1 MDMEELKLFRH
12 LAESLH
18 FGRTSRACHVTP
30 SALTRTIQR
39 IEAEVGERLFD
50 RDNRSVRLTKG
61 GEALKQYAEETIE
74 RWKELKHNLADDAT
88 ALHGDI
94 SLYCSVTAAY
104 GILPDI
110 LGRFRAACPEVQ
122 IKLQTGDAAQGLTRL
137 RNGEVEMIIDALPEK
152 QPAGLEFMQLTETPL
167 VFIAPQDFPDTVMYE
182 GHKIDWR
189 KTPVIMAEQG
199 LSRERL
205 DRWFAA
211 KKILP
216 NIYAQVAG
224 NEAII
229 AMVSLGCG
237 VGVVPRLVLEKS
249 PLQEQIRVLDVSPQ
263 LAPFALGVCTTKKN
277 LRNPKIQAFWEIAA
291 PQQKN
296 RRLTQAAP
304 PILQALTIH

>member
-12 LAESLH
+12 LADSLH

-50 RDNRSVRLTKG
+50 RDNRSVRLTTA

-74 RWKELKHNLADDAT
+74 RWKALKNSLANSA

-104 GILPDI
+104 GILPAI
-110 LGRFRAACPEVQ
+110 LGRFRKACPEVQ

-137 RNGEVEMIIDALPEK
+137 RNGEVEVIIDALPDK
-152 QPAGLEFMQLTETPL
+152 PPAGLEFMQITETPL
-167 VFIAPQDFPDTVMYE
+167 VFIAPMDFPETVVYE
-182 GHKIDWR
+182 GKEIDWR

-211 KKILP
+211 RKILP
-216 NIYAQVAG
+216 SVYAQVAG

-237 VGVVPRLVLEKS
+237 VGVVPLLVLEKS
-249 PLQEQIRVLDVSPQ
+249 PLQKQITVLAISPE
-263 LAPFALGVCTTKKN
+263 LAPFSLGVCTVKKN

-291 PQQKN
+291 SQ
-296 RRLTQAAP
+296 
-304 PILQALTIH
+304 

>member
-39 IEAEVGERLFD
+39 IEAEGGELLFD
-50 RDNRSVRLTKG
+50 RDNRSVRLTRA
-61 GEALKQYAEETIE
+61 GEGLRQYAEETIE
-74 RWKELKHNLADDAT
+74 RWTMLKISLADAAT
-88 ALHGDI
+88 LHGDI

-104 GILPDI
+104 SILPAI
-110 LGRFRAACPEVQ
+110 LGRFRKGCPEVH

-137 RNGEVEMIIDALPEK
+137 RNGEVEVIIDALPDK
-152 QPAGLEFMQLTETPL
+152 PPAGLEFMPLTETPL
-167 VFIAPQDFPDTVMYE
+167 VFIAPLAFPETVIHDGPE
-182 GHKIDWR
+182 IDWR
-189 KTPVIMAEQG
+189 KTPVIVAEQG

-205 DRWFAA
+205 ERWFAA

-237 VGVVPRLVLEKS
+237 VGVVPLLVLEKS
-249 PLQEQIRVLDVSPQ
+249 PLQEQITVLAISPA
-263 LAPFALGVCTTKKN
+263 LAPFSLGVCTVKKN

-291 PQQKN
+291 P
-296 RRLTQAAP
+296 R
-304 PILQALTIH
+304 

>member
-39 IEAEVGERLFD
+39 LEAEVEERLFD
-50 RDNRSVRLTKG
+50 RDNRSVRLTRA
-61 GEALKQYAEETIE
+61 GEALKQYAEESIE
-74 RWKELKHNLADDAT
+74 RWQALKNSLAGEAS
-88 ALHGDI
+88 LHGDI

-104 GILPDI
+104 GILPGI
-110 LGRFRAACPEVQ
+110 LGRFRKGCPEVQ

-137 RNGEVEMIIDALPEK
+137 RNGEVEVIIDALPDK
-152 QPAGLEFMQLTETPL
+152 PANGLEFMPLTETPL
-167 VFIAPQDFPDTVMYE
+167 VFIAPLDFPETVIYE
-182 GHKIDWR
+182 GEEIDWR

-199 LSRERL
+199 LGRERL
-205 DRWFAA
+205 DRWFAGQ
-211 KKILP
+211 KILP
-216 NIYAQVAG
+216 SIYAQVAG

-249 PLQEQIRVLDVSPQ
+249 PLQEQITELAISPA
-263 LAPFALGVCTTKKN
+263 LAPFSLGVCTVKKN
-277 LRNPKIQAFWEIAA
+277 LRNPKIRAFWEIAGS
-291 PQQKN
+291 P
-296 RRLTQAAP
+296 
-304 PILQALTIH
+304 

>member
-1 MDMEELKLFRH
+1 MDLEELKLFRH

-50 RDNRSVRLTKG
+50 RDNRSVRLTRA
-61 GEALKQYAEETIE
+61 GEGLKQYAEESIE
-74 RWKELKHNLADDAT
+74 RWKTLKESLASDT

-104 GILPDI
+104 SILPGILS
-110 LGRFRAACPEVQ
+110 RFRKACPEVH
-122 IKLQTGDAAQGLTRL
+122 IKLQTGDAAQGVARL
-137 RNGEVEMIIDALPEK
+137 RNNEVEVIIDALPDK
-152 QPAGLEFMQLTETPL
+152 QAHGLEFMPLTETPL
-167 VFIAPQDFPDTVMYE
+167 VFIAPLTFPETVIRDGPE
-182 GHKIDWR
+182 IDWR
-189 KTPVIMAEQG
+189 KTPLIVAEQG
-199 LSRERL
+199 LSRERI

-237 VGVVPRLVLEKS
+237 VGVVPLLVLEKS
-249 PLQEQIRVLDVSPQ
+249 PLQEQIAVLDVSPR
-263 LAPFALGVCTTKKN
+263 LAPFSLGVCTVKKN
-277 LRNPKIQAFWEIAA
+277 LRNPKIRAFWEIAA
-291 PQQKN
+291 P
-296 RRLTQAAP
+296 R
-304 PILQALTIH
+304 

>member
-30 SALTRTIQR
+30 SALTRAIQR

-50 RDNRSVRLTKG
+50 RDNRSVRLTRA
-61 GEALKQYAEETIE
+61 GEVLKQYAEETIE
-74 RWKELKHNLADDAT
+74 RWKELKESLAGDT
-88 ALHGDI
+88 TLHGDI

-104 GILPDI
+104 SILPAI
-110 LGRFRAACPEVQ
+110 LGRFRKACPEVQ

-137 RNGEVEMIIDALPEK
+137 RNGEVEVIIDALPDK
-152 QPAGLEFMQLTETPL
+152 QAGSLEFMPLTETPL
-167 VFIAPQDFPDTVMYE
+167 VFIAPLAFPETVIYE
-182 GHKIDWR
+182 GPEIDWS
-189 KTPVIMAEQG
+189 KTPVIVAEQG

-211 KKILP
+211 RKILP
-216 NIYAQVAG
+216 SIYAQVAG

-249 PLQEQIRVLDVSPQ
+249 PFQGQITVLAISPE
-263 LAPFALGVCTTKKN
+263 LAPFSLGVCTVKKN
-277 LRNPKIQAFWEIAA
+277 LRNPKILAFWEIAGS
-291 PQQKN
+291 
-296 RRLTQAAP
+296 R
-304 PILQALTIH
+304 